1 MISRRYLILLI
12 ILTALFLIE
21 TWAWNQFRQLEPG
34 TSGNRDL
41 ALIVH
46 VTISLASAIAGSLWL
61 RKVRVSTRV
70 TLSVWFFILAV
81 ILPVA
86 GVPVVAMLAWILAS
100 PAGDGLRP
108 EDRYTFGN
116 PAALAARRESRK
128 PQAELRTLAEAMRSF
143 SALELENMI
152 HGLRH
157 LQPQRLALHFLRRF
171 QIDRKSNL
179 QFAAQGAISSHLETL
194 EAQLKAVSSR
204 LEKDPQNSEAHLAA
218 AEILL
223 DLAAWTQEGDATAL
237 VFREDALSHLAK
249 VPAEN
254 LRASRLTVLSQIG
267 LKNVGDT
274 CTSLTRLQSLTGE
287 SESFLKMQ
295 AAFLAGEYAL
305 LPQLAADASPAPA
318 DYYESIGFWSGQL
331 SPPSALRPKSA

>member
-1 MISRRYLILLI
+1 MIARRSLILLI

-21 TWAWNQFRQLEPG
+21 TWAWNQFRQEGPG
-34 TSGNRDL
+34 TSGQRQF
-41 ALIVH
+41 AIFVH
-46 VTISLASAIAGSLWL
+46 IFISAAAAIAGSLWL
-61 RKVRVSTRV
+61 NKVRLSTRM
-70 TLSVWFFILAV
+70 TLSAWFFVLAG

-116 PAALAARRESRK
+116 PPALTARRESRK
-128 PQAELRTLAEAMRSF
+128 AHPELRTLAEAMRSF
-143 SALELENMI
+143 SSLELESMI

-157 LQPQRLALHFLRRF
+157 LQPTRLALHFMRRF

-194 EAQLKAVSSR
+194 EVQLKAISSR
-204 LEKDPQNSEAHLAA
+204 MEKDPSNAEARLAA

-237 VFREDALSHLAK
+237 VFRTDAIKHLSHVA
-249 VPAEN
+249 PNNPNA
-254 LRASRLTVLSQIG
+254 ARLTLLAELG
-267 LKNVGDT
+267 LKNIPAT
-274 CTSLTRLQSLTGE
+274 CVSLGRLQSLTGDQE
-287 SESFLKMQ
+287 TFLKMQ
-295 AAFLAGEYAL
+295 ASFLAGEYSL
-305 LPQLAADASPAPA
+305 LPQLASAVSDAPT
-318 DYYESIGFWSGQL
+318 DYHESIGYWSGEI
-331 SPPSALRPKSA
+331 PAPTALRPKPA

>member
-1 MISRRYLILLI
+1 MIARRSLLLLILL
-12 ILTALFLIE
+12 TSLFLIE
-21 TWAWNQFRQLEPG
+21 IWAWNQFRQVDPG
-34 TSGNRDL
+34 SSDSRNL
-41 ALIVH
+41 AVIVH
-46 VTISLASAIAGSLWL
+46 VTISVACAIAGSLWL
-61 RKVRVSTRV
+61 RKVRASTRL

-116 PAALAARRESRK
+116 PPALAARRESRT
-128 PQAELRTLAEAMRSF
+128 PQAELRTLAEAMRSV

-157 LQPQRLALHFLRRF
+157 LQPPRLALHFLRRF

-204 LEKDPQNSEAHLAA
+204 LEKDPQNPGAHLAA

-237 VFREDALSHLAK
+237 VFRTDALTHLSK
-249 VPAEN
+249 VPADHPG
-254 LRASRLTVLSQIG
+254 AARLTVLAQIG
-267 LKNVGDT
+267 LRNVADS
-274 CTSLTRLQSLTGE
+274 CASLGRLQLLTGE

-295 AAFLAGEYAL
+295 AAFLAGEYSL
-305 LPQLAADASPAPA
+305 LPQLAADVSHAPA
-318 DYYESIGFWSGQL
+318 DYYESIGFWSGKL
-331 SPPSALRPKSA
+331 SPPSALRTKSA